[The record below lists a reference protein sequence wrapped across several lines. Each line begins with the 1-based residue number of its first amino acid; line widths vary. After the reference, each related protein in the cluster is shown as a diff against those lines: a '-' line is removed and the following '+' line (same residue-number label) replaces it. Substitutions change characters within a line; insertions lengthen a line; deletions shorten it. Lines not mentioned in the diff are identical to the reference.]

1 MKIQISRSKYVEES
15 RAIADLRLTEKAF
28 LPGELV
34 MLNYYKDPD
43 FRNDIGV
50 LIAIGVKEGIGED
63 CYRILSAGG
72 TVKVRNV
79 VNELPDVSK
88 LVHNELYVY
97 HDSEGVWNYVYK
109 INEDPER
116 RIEPITG
123 GPYIF
128 IDLESGYRWF
138 YENQECKREDDFF
151 SSKKITEI
159 LAAIGDT
166 KIKPT
171 IVSDNGYIF
180 KSGDIKDLILN
191 VGAVDEATGIDLSKD
206 CKYFVNEKELI
217 PDENGKVI
225 IPNLIKDEDI
235 RVVVKYPISPG
246 IYVSASEI
254 ISIKFGYKFFYGS
267 VDEGWQISQKNIE
280 SLEHNIINYR
290 RDWAWDNINFTY
302 KKIVIAYPR
311 KYGFLSHIYDDNGL
325 DYIRTYQ
332 PYFTKVFID
341 DEEYLV
347 YIKKDSVSVS
357 LFLQKYVFNESDS
370 ININENNLFDLINAW
385 KNRNIHSGLV
395 VLDENGKIDSS
406 LVDNSN
412 SGVFIPIKEIV
423 KDYPTSGME
432 VGDVYYNEITGKLFI
447 AIDSNSGV
455 IDEPIQETLY
465 IYQNEYYSWT
475 GEKLRRF
482 SRMESREIKTIKE
495 IYGRD

>member
-88 LVHNELYVY
+88 LIHNELYVY

-138 YENQECKREDDFF
+138 YEDQECKREDDFF

-180 KSGDIKDLILN
+180 KFGDIKDLILN
-191 VGAVDEATGIDLSKD
+191 IGAVDEATGIDLSKD
-206 CKYFVNEKELI
+206 CKYFINGEELI

-254 ISIKFGYKFFYGS
+254 VSIKFGYKFFYGS
-267 VDEGWQISQKNIE
+267 VDE
-280 SLEHNIINYR
+280 
-290 RDWAWDNINFTY
+290 
-302 KKIVIAYPR
+302 
-311 KYGFLSHIYDDNGL
+311 
-325 DYIRTYQ
+325 
-332 PYFTKVFID
+332 
-341 DEEYLV
+341 
-347 YIKKDSVSVS
+347 
-357 LFLQKYVFNESDS
+357 
-370 ININENNLFDLINAW
+370 
-385 KNRNIHSGLV
+385 
-395 VLDENGKIDSS
+395 
-406 LVDNSN
+406 
-412 SGVFIPIKEIV
+412 
-423 KDYPTSGME
+423 
-432 VGDVYYNEITGKLFI
+432 
-447 AIDSNSGV
+447 
-455 IDEPIQETLY
+455 
-465 IYQNEYYSWT
+465 
-475 GEKLRRF
+475 
-482 SRMESREIKTIKE
+482 
-495 IYGRD
+495 